1 MSLARECGDWK
12 ATAARW
18 SGHGLLFILGWIT
31 LVAYLAPLGFAP
43 LVGLSGLI
51 AVPLLIKDRRIDLWP
66 LAILALVLAWMT
78 LSYLWSPFHP
88 SKLPNAIALKLLF
101 QMTGGLSM
109 VAGLAALPP
118 NLARRGAVILAVGL
132 ALLSLLL
139 IADALAGAGIY
150 QALKVMIGQPIRPDL
165 ARRNI
170 AGAAYAIALLFW
182 PAAQAA
188 SRLGWRVAI
197 VPLAL
202 MAGAVL
208 AAERLLGADA
218 PLYALIAGGVVWL
231 TVRWIGSAAA
241 RLLLGLGVAVFTL
254 APLLILESLRN
265 GTIAKLHQHVAASWA
280 ARLDIWSFAA
290 AMAAHHP
297 LRGWGIDASRTFGI
311 ALPLHPHNAALQIW
325 LELGAPGAALAAAL
339 TGWIAATLAVLARAN
354 PSHAAAGA
362 GALTAYLIIGGISFG
377 VWQEW
382 WVALGFLTVATLA
395 MLRRA
400 WPSA

>member
-1 MSLARECGDWK
+1 M
-12 ATAARW
+12 
-18 SGHGLLFILGWIT
+18 
-31 LVAYLAPLGFAP
+31 
-43 LVGLSGLI
+43 
-51 AVPLLIKDRRIDLWP
+51 
-66 LAILALVLAWMT
+66 
-78 LSYLWSPFHP
+78 
-88 SKLPNAIALKLLF
+88 
-101 QMTGGLSM
+101 
-109 VAGLAALPP
+109 
-118 NLARRGAVILAVGL
+118 
-132 ALLSLLL
+132 
-139 IADALAGAGIY
+139 
-150 QALKVMIGQPIRPDL
+150 
-165 ARRNI
+165 
-170 AGAAYAIALLFW
+170 
-182 PAAQAA
+182 
-188 SRLGWRVAI
+188 
-197 VPLAL
+197 
-202 MAGAVL
+202 
-208 AAERLLGADA
+208 
-218 PLYALIAGGVVWL
+218 IAGGVVWL

-311 ALPLHPHNAALQIW
+311 AIPLHPHNAALQIW